1 MKTIRFCST
10 AIALALAAGGCASSD
25 SAGGTSAGPADTPLK
40 ATGSFTAEIDK
51 GTFTIDYT
59 GATAVATLKHRLN
72 KSPGGL
78 ACIPSANI
86 TVALKDGACK
96 LEFNYEAGFAGEGL
110 VLKTVNFS
118 ARGWLHGDK
127 SLNQTI
133 DCPGWTKEPAKG
145 EVVYTASAVEGTL
158 KFMPIAQPEAGQVK
172 ATLRN
177 KELTTTF
184 GKLTTMKFAGRK
196 FDVDLSKIT
205 FKGDVISMGD
215 ENAQCVKT
223 FHDFPKWKLQ
233 DINPGSAGANTTYGL
248 DAFKGKKVVV
258 ALVSD
263 WCGSCISQTKLM
275 QQLQDKYTAAGKN
288 VQMVVINDKQTSDKS
303 KLTSQ
308 VKNIP
313 IFQDV
318 AGVDAWAKMDAPH
331 VGKFKNSEIRNSGY
345 GFAKNGEEIMY
356 FAPNGTGSLNLT
368 AFEQAVDAAVNKPDP
383 E

>member
-1 MKTIRFCST
+1 MKTIRLTST
-10 AIALALAAGGCASSD
+10 VLALALAAGGCASSD
-25 SAGGTSAGPADTPLK
+25 SAGGAAAGAADTPLK
-40 ATGSFTAEIDK
+40 AVGALTTEIDK
-51 GTFTIDYT
+51 GTFTVDYT
-59 GATAVATLKHRLN
+59 GAVATATLKHRLN

-78 ACIPSANI
+78 ACVPSASI
-86 TVALKDGACK
+86 SVALKDSACK

-110 VLKTVNFS
+110 VLKTVNFH

-127 SLNQTI
+127 SLNVLVE
-133 DCPGWTKEPAKG
+133 CPGWTKEPAKG
-145 EVVYTASAVEGTL
+145 EVVYTSSAVDGAL
-158 KFMPIAQPEAGQVK
+158 KIMPIAQPEAGMAK
-172 ATLRN
+172 AVLRN
-177 KELTTTF
+177 KELATTF
-184 GKLTTMKFAGRK
+184 GKVTTMKFQGRK

-205 FKGDVISMGD
+205 FKGDVVSMGD

-223 FHDFPKWKLQ
+223 FHDYPKWKLQ

-263 WCGSCISQTKLM
+263 WCASCISQTKLM
-275 QQLQDKYTAAGKN
+275 QKLQDKYVAAGKN
-288 VQMVVINDKQTSDKS
+288 VQMVVINDKQSNDKS

-308 VKNIP
+308 VTNIP

-345 GFAKNGEEIMY
+345 GFAMNGEEIMY

-368 AFEQAVDAAVNKPDP
+368 AFEQAVEAAINKPDEP
-383 E
+383 